1 MKNGKTN
8 GARRKERDLSHHE
21 STLGPTS
28 TDEDAGAHRTRTT
41 HSRPS
46 MTFLVGFR
54 YTTSACCTY
63 PSAVTKLRK
72 MLFIRGE
79 EEVKSY
85 SDRISPNLYV
95 SKSVFRVRS
104 PSDNICK

>member
-1 MKNGKTN
+1 MWT
-8 GARRKERDLSHHE
+8 RRLAALNEKKKLEKQKERGE
-21 STLGPTS
+21 IGPTS
-28 TDEDAGAHRTRTT
+28 TDEDAGARGTHTI

-72 MLFIRGE
+72 MLSISGK
-79 EEVKSY
+79 EEVISY
-85 SDRISPNLYV
+85 SNRISPNLYV
-95 SKSVFRVRS
+95 SESVFRVRS
-104 PSDNICK
+104 PSN